1 MRPHLSAAVRA
12 MFMHCKAAPAP
23 CRPALACCAGTTSR
37 KSVTIDVLAAIDN
50 TQAVRYTGCTQ
61 ERMVPVAQLGRA
73 LDCGSSGCG
82 FEPHRSPQ
90 IVPRLLK
97 MCYFTYNLS
106 TADKL
111 YFQKC
116 RDKL

>member
-12 MFMHCKAAPAP
+12 MFMRCKAAPA
-23 CRPALACCAGTTSR
+23 LSSGTTPR
-37 KSVTIDVLAAIDN
+37 KSVTDDVQAAIDN

-61 ERMVPVAQLGRA
+61 ERMVTVAQLGRA